1 MSELIEEEE
10 IGEWMKRVPEWEID
24 GNSITRTAEYDD
36 FIDAI
41 DFVNGVAEVAE
52 EAQHYPEINVS
63 GNTVTLRLLTDDQ
76 GGVTSLDFELAARID
91 NLLD

>member
-1 MSELIEEEE
+1 MSELIEEED
-10 IGEWMKRVPEWEID
+10 ISAWMKRVPEWEID
-24 GNSITRTAEYDD
+24 SNSITRTAEYDD
-36 FIDAI
+36 FVDAI

-52 EAQHYPEINVS
+52 EAQHYPEIKIS